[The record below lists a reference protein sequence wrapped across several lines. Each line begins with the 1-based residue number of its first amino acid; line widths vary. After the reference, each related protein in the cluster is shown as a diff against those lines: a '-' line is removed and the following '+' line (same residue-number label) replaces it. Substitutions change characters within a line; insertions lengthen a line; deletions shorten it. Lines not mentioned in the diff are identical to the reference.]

1 MLQDVENWLN
11 KPYYFNPSIKF
22 KSKLSLVFGFFV
34 FSFLYIFE
42 PFTLSTFKE
51 YLFDYTLGI
60 GLVTFVGTLIVL
72 IIPPILFKNYFN
84 EDNWTIGRNLI
95 YIGLCIIFNGTI
107 LWFFGQLFKQKTNIE
122 HINYFTFIYYTFLV
136 SALPLIIF
144 ISFNEKRIR
153 KKREETAKE
162 INDFNNAKLEVN
174 LPLKNVVISS
184 ENNKESFT
192 IEVEKLVYITSEGN
206 YASFFIIENNELK
219 EKILRVTL
227 TKIESFLKDYD
238 FIIRCH
244 KSYIIN
250 TKYVNGITGNARGY
264 LLKCNI
270 LDFYIPVSRKFSKKS
285 LLTLVK

>member
-1 MLQDVENWLN
+1 MN

-22 KSKLSLVFGFFV
+22 KSKVSLVFGFF

-84 EDNWTIGRNLI
+84 ENKWTIGRNLI
-95 YIGLCIIFNGTI
+95 YIGLCIIFIGTI
-107 LWFFGQLFKQKTNIE
+107 LWFFGQFFKQETTIK

-144 ISFNEKRIR
+144 ISFNEKNIR
-153 KKREETAKE
+153 QKREETAKE
-162 INDFNNAKLEVN
+162 INDFKNAKLEVN
-174 LPLKNVVISS
+174 LPLKIVIISS
-184 ENNKESFT
+184 ENNKESFS

-238 FIIRCH
+238 FIIRCY
-244 KSYIIN
+244 KSYIVN
-250 TKYVNGITGNARGY
+250 TKYVNKVAGNARGY

>member
-1 MLQDVENWLN
+1 MN

-22 KSKLSLVFGFFV
+22 KSKVSLVFGFF

-84 EDNWTIGRNLI
+84 ENKWTIGRNLI
-95 YIGLCIIFNGTI
+95 YIGLCIIFIGTI
-107 LWFFGQLFKQKTNIE
+107 LWFFGQFFKQETTIK

-144 ISFNEKRIR
+144 ISFNEKNIR
-153 KKREETAKE
+153 QKREETAKE
-162 INDFNNAKLEVN
+162 INDFKNAKLEVN
-174 LPLKNVVISS
+174 LPLKIVIISS
-184 ENNKESFT
+184 ENNKESFS

-227 TKIESFLKDYD
+227 IKIESFLKDYD

-244 KSYIIN
+244 KSYIVN
-250 TKYVNGITGNARGY
+250 TKYVNKVTGNARGY

>member
-1 MLQDVENWLN
+1 MLQDVKNWFQ

-22 KSKLSLVFGFFV
+22 KSKLSLIFGFSV

-42 PFTLSTFKE
+42 PFSLSTFNE

-60 GLVTFVGTLIVL
+60 GLITFIGSL
-72 IIPPILFKNYFN
+72 IILILPPIFFKNYFN
-84 EDNWTIGRNLI
+84 EDKWTIGRNLI
-95 YIGLCIIFNGTI
+95 YIGLCIIVNGTI
-107 LWFFGQLFKQKTNIE
+107 LWFFGQLFKQETHIE

-144 ISFNEKRIR
+144 ILFNEKSIR

-162 INDFNNAKLEVN
+162 INDLKSAKFNINN
-174 LPLKNVVISS
+174 PLKNITFSS

-206 YASFFIIENNELK
+206 YASFFIIKNNELK

-250 TKYVNGITGNARGY
+250 TKYVNGITGNARSY

>member
-1 MLQDVENWLN
+1 MN

-22 KSKLSLVFGFFV
+22 KSKVSLVFGFF

-84 EDNWTIGRNLI
+84 ENKWTIGRNLI
-95 YIGLCIIFNGTI
+95 YIGLCIIFIGTI
-107 LWFFGQLFKQKTNIE
+107 LWFFGQFFKQETTIK

-144 ISFNEKRIR
+144 ISFNEKNIR
-153 KKREETAKE
+153 QKREETAKE
-162 INDFNNAKLEVN
+162 INDFKNAKLEVN
-174 LPLKNVVISS
+174 LPLKIVIISS
-184 ENNKESFT
+184 ENNKESFS

-206 YASFFIIENNELK
+206 YVSFFIIDNNELK

-227 TKIESFLKDYD
+227 IKIESFLKDYD

-244 KSYIIN
+244 KSYIVN
-250 TKYVNGITGNARGY
+250 TKYVNKVTGNARGY

>member
-1 MLQDVENWLN
+1 M
-11 KPYYFNPSIKF
+11 
-22 KSKLSLVFGFFV
+22 
-34 FSFLYIFE
+34 
-42 PFTLSTFKE
+42 
-51 YLFDYTLGI
+51 
-60 GLVTFVGTLIVL
+60 
-72 IIPPILFKNYFN
+72 
-84 EDNWTIGRNLI
+84 
-95 YIGLCIIFNGTI
+95 CIIFIGTI
-107 LWFFGQLFKQKTNIE
+107 LWFFGQFFKQETTIK

-144 ISFNEKRIR
+144 ISFNEKNIR
-153 KKREETAKE
+153 QKREETAKE
-162 INDFNNAKLEVN
+162 INDFKNAKLEVN
-174 LPLKNVVISS
+174 LPLKIVIISS
-184 ENNKESFT
+184 ENNKESFS

-238 FIIRCH
+238 FIIRSH
-244 KSYIIN
+244 KSYIVN
-250 TKYVNGITGNARGY
+250 TKYVNKVTGNARGY

>member
-1 MLQDVENWLN
+1 MLQDVKNWFQ

-22 KSKLSLVFGFFV
+22 KSKLSLIFGFSV

-42 PFTLSTFKE
+42 PFSLSTFNE

-60 GLVTFVGTLIVL
+60 GLITFIGSLIVL
-72 IIPPILFKNYFN
+72 ILPPIFFKNYFN
-84 EDNWTIGRNLI
+84 EDKWTIGRNLI
-95 YIGLCIIFNGTI
+95 YIGLCIIVNGTI
-107 LWFFGQLFKQKTNIE
+107 LWFFGQLFKQETHIE

-144 ISFNEKRIR
+144 ILFNEKSIR

-162 INDFNNAKLEVN
+162 INDLKSAKFNINN
-174 LPLKNVVISS
+174 PLKNITFSS

-206 YASFFIIENNELK
+206 YASFFIIKNNELK

-250 TKYVNGITGNARGY
+250 TKYVNRITGNARGY

>member
-1 MLQDVENWLN
+1 MN

-22 KSKLSLVFGFFV
+22 KSKVSLVFGFF

-84 EDNWTIGRNLI
+84 ENKWTIGRNLI
-95 YIGLCIIFNGTI
+95 YIGLCIIFIGTI
-107 LWFFGQLFKQKTNIE
+107 LWFFGQFFKQETTIK

-162 INDFNNAKLEVN
+162 INDFKNAKLEVN
-174 LPLKNVVISS
+174 LPLKIVIISS
-184 ENNKESFT
+184 ENNKESFS

-238 FIIRCH
+238 FIIRCY
-244 KSYIIN
+244 KSYIVN
-250 TKYVNGITGNARGY
+250 TKYVNKVAGNARGY